1 MLLTRIAANKKLL
14 ITINFLFWLVITI
27 ISATQ
32 LYVRF
37 QGQYD
42 GGWFNFFWRQAVSW
56 FGWALLTPLIF
67 YALPKINQGERKKN
81 LLLHIAS
88 ALAFTLGYSLIFALI
103 SPLFYDPEVA
113 VWEYLQQ
120 SLITGTAANL
130 LVYMLIATFSLMLV
144 YYQRSQTDRESKHK
158 LDLEVASLEK
168 QLISAQLDTLKSQ
181 IQPHFLFN
189 SLHSIAS
196 LIRKKELSKATETIA
211 ILSELLRA
219 TLKNQERNLIS
230 LEEEINLI
238 NKYLLIEKIRF
249 GESLDISYK
258 LDEDANDF
266 PVPAFILQPL
276 VENCFK
282 HAFKN
287 REEGKLIIQSE
298 VQNNN
303 LALSITDNGEGITK
317 DNDKREKPRA
327 SVGVNNVKQRLEKLY
342 HRSAS
347 FLLKENEMGGITAQL
362 QIPRVAHE

>member
-1 MLLTRIAANKKLL
+1 MLLTRIATNKKLL
-14 ITINFLFWLVITI
+14 IAINFLFWLVITI

-56 FGWALLTPLIF
+56 AGWALLTPLIF
-67 YALPKINQGERKKN
+67 YTLPRINQDGRTKN
-81 LLLHIAS
+81 VLFHVVS
-88 ALAFTLGYSLIFALI
+88 ALAFTLGYSVIFALL
-103 SPLFYDPEVA
+103 SPIFYDAEVT

-120 SLITGTAANL
+120 NLITGTAANL

-144 YYQRSQTDRESKHK
+144 YYQRSQTDRENKHK
-158 LDLEVASLEK
+158 LDLEVASLER

-196 LIRKKELSKATETIA
+196 LIRKNELSKATETIA
-211 ILSELLRA
+211 ILSDLLRV

-230 LEEEINLI
+230 LEEEISLI
-238 NKYLLIEKIRF
+238 NKYLRIEKIRF
-249 GESLDISYK
+249 GESLDVSFK
-258 LDEDANDF
+258 LDDGTNDF

-287 REEGKLIIQSE
+287 RESGKLIIESSLLNE
-298 VQNNN
+298 G
-303 LALSITDNGEGITK
+303 LTLSVIDNGEGIS
-317 DNDKREKPRA
+317 NAKPETSRA
-327 SVGVNNVKQRLEKLY
+327 SLGVKNVKQRLEKLY
-342 HRSAS
+342 HHSAS
-347 FLLKENEMGGITAQL
+347 FLMKENDMGGITAQL
-362 QIPRVAHE
+362 QIPRPVHD

>member
-14 ITINFLFWLVITI
+14 IAINFLFWLVIAT

-42 GGWFNFFWRQAVSW
+42 GGWLNFFWRQAVSW
-56 FGWALLTPLIF
+56 AGWALLTPLIF
-67 YALPKINQGERKKN
+67 YALPKIQYGKQFKSI
-81 LLLHIAS
+81 LLHILT
-88 ALAFTLGYSLIFALI
+88 ALAFTFGYSLIFAGI
-103 SPLFYDPEVA
+103 SPLFYDAEVT

-120 SLITGTAANL
+120 NLITGTAANL
-130 LVYMLIATFSLMLV
+130 LVYLLIASFSFMLV
-144 YYQRSQTDRESKHK
+144 YYQRSQADREKKHK
-158 LDLEVASLEK
+158 LDLEVSVLER
-168 QLISAQLDTLKSQ
+168 QLMSAQLETLKSQ

-196 LIRKKELSKATETIA
+196 LIRKNETAKATQTIA

-230 LEEEINLI
+230 LEEEISLI
-238 NKYLLIEKIRF
+238 DKYLQIEKVRF
-249 GESLDISYK
+249 GEKLDISYE
-258 LDEDANDF
+258 LDESATNF

-287 REEGKLIIQSE
+287 RENGKLIIQS
-298 VQNNN
+298 N
-303 LALSITDNGEGITK
+303 LNKEGLQLSVTDNGKGKADEKTSKTRTTIGI
-317 DNDKREKPRA
+317 E
-327 SVGVNNVKQRLEKLY
+327 NVRQRLEKLY
-342 HRSAS
+342 HQSAS
-347 FLLKENEMGGITAQL
+347 FLLKENDLGGMTAQL
-362 QIPRVAHE
+362 QIPRSTHE

>member
-14 ITINFLFWLVITI
+14 IAINFLFWLVITI

-67 YALPKINQGERKKN
+67 YTLPKVNQGERSKN
-81 LLLHIAS
+81 LLLHIVS
-88 ALAFTLGYSLIFALI
+88 AMAFTLGYSLIFALL

-120 SLITGTAANL
+120 NLTTGTAANL

-144 YYQRSQTDRESKHK
+144 YYQRSQTDRENKHK
-158 LDLEVASLEK
+158 LDLEVASLER

-196 LIRKKELSKATETIA
+196 LIRKNELSKATETIA

-238 NKYLLIEKIRF
+238 NKYLQIEKVRF
-249 GESLDISYK
+249 GDSLDISYQ
-258 LDEDANDF
+258 LDEDTNDF

-298 VQNNN
+298 IHNNN
-303 LALSITDNGEGITK
+303 LALSVKDNGEGISGEK
-317 DNDKREKPRA
+317 AEKPRA

-342 HRSAS
+342 HYSAS
-347 FLLKENEMGGITAQL
+347 FLLKENETGGITAQL
-362 QIPRVAHE
+362 QIPRDSHE